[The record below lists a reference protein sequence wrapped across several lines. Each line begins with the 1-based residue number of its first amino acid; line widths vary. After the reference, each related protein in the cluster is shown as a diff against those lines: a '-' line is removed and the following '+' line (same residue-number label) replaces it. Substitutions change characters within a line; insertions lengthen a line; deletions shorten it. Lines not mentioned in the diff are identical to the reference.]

1 MERERNMSA
10 EGARDLM
17 QGFLVGQV
25 TRLEVARRAD
35 LWMSTVRLEDEDWPE
50 GLLDALTELFP
61 LAASEPP
68 DPRSVHAALAALD
81 LEPAHA
87 SIVLGISTRL
97 VLLAVLLEPAEES
110 ATPDA
115 ILRPGERVLLGTAGG
130 REALRA
136 LLDGRVDV
144 LTAWLE
150 RTVLDPEAFL
160 GTTWD
165 VPLLDVGGL
174 EGLVRRLV
182 ADTELLPPGAAR
194 AMVADEWVA
203 ELATD
208 SLPDDS
214 TFGEVVRAIG
224 EPLLE
229 SDAPVLLW
237 HAVQELAI
245 VTEDDP
251 AAGGARAR
259 ALPADV
265 GGGAGPLPVGRRR
278 AAARQLRRGR
288 RRRPAGP
295 RVAAARRRRLGRG
308 GARVPGPRARR
319 ALARLA
325 PARAAL
331 GDRARPHPLGRR
343 APGRRARGHAGARG
357 ARLVRRPRLTDG
369 RRGAA
374 AILAAMATLPDDVRE
389 LLDGPNFVHVAST
402 LPDGA
407 PHVVA
412 IWAGVERGP
421 DGDRIVFFTGPA
433 TRKARNLDRD
443 GRVAF
448 SVVGHDDPYRTA
460 WVRGRVVEKRVDDLE
475 TMDHLSHV
483 YTGQPFPNRTN
494 VVYVVEPERW
504 KYLHL
509 PFSHEPGA

>member
-1 MERERNMSA
+1 M
-10 EGARDLM
+10 
-17 QGFLVGQV
+17 
-25 TRLEVARRAD
+25 
-35 LWMSTVRLEDEDWPE
+35 
-50 GLLDALTELFP
+50 
-61 LAASEPP
+61 
-68 DPRSVHAALAALD
+68 HAALAALD

-87 SIVLGISTRL
+87 AVVLGISTRL

-144 LTAWLE
+144 LTSWLE

-174 EGLVRRLV
+174 AGLVRRLV

-251 AAGGARAR
+251 RAGRARAG

-265 GGGAGPLPVGRRR
+265 GDAEQGRCPAPPPRRCSATSPWTTPPTCSTACRRSSTPTRGTRWRASTSAASSPCTGSTGARTCSAGPTAPDRT
-278 AAARQLRRGR
+278 
-288 RRRPAGP
+288 
-295 RVAAARRRRLGRG
+295 ARR
-308 GARVPGPRARR
+308 
-319 ALARLA
+319 
-325 PARAAL
+325 
-331 GDRARPHPLGRR
+331 RR

-433 TRKARNLDRD
+433 AARRATSTATA
-443 GRVAF
+443 GSRSPSSATTT
-448 SVVGHDDPYRTA
+448 RTA
-460 WVRGRVVEKRVDDLE
+460 RRGCAGAWSRSAIDDLE

-483 YTGQPFPNRTN
+483 YTGQPFPSRTN